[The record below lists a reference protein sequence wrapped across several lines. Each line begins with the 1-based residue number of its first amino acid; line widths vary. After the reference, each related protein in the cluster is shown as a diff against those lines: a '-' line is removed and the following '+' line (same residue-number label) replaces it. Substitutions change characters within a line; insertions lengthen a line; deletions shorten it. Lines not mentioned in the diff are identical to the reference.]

1 MAYTDTQKT
10 ETVVTTFDL
19 GVIRIDGDELYAD
32 SFKITRKR
40 KLERVT
46 ATNSMTGIAW
56 KVSGEEYSWEASD
69 VTDPDKK
76 LEALWIKDG
85 QNPNGFQVDTYDFQ
99 PGGDLVPKD
108 TLLHCKLSEYDGEKN
123 NGDKTSAKGEAL
135 DMLKE

>member
-76 LEALWIKDG
+76 LEALS
-85 QNPNGFQVDTYDFQ
+85 N
-99 PGGDLVPKD
+99 
-108 TLLHCKLSEYDGEKN
+108 LLTIS
-123 NGDKTSAKGEAL
+123 
-135 DMLKE
+135 